1 MFQIIKNNLL
11 FQSEEKIRR
20 QVERKYKKEYER
32 IQSLLEKANEQ
43 NAQLERELEEKILL
57 ITNLQNREGKPL
69 VNGEKTVSLNKESV
83 NNIVPFDSKQRI
95 SKLG

>member
-1 MFQIIKNNLL
+1 MFQKIKSNLL

-20 QVERKYKKEYER
+20 QIERKYKKEYER
-32 IQSLLEKANEQ
+32 IQGLLEKANEQ

-57 ITNLQNREGKPL
+57 ITSLQNGEGKPL
-69 VNGEKTVSLNKESV
+69 VNGEKTFSLNKDSI
-83 NNIVPFDSKQRI
+83 NNIVPFDPKQRI